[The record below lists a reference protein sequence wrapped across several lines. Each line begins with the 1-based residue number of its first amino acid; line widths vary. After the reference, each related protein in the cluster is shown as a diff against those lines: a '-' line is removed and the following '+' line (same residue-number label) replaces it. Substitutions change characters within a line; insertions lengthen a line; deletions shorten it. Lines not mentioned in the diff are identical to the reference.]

1 MKAQLM
7 ASYGLTED
15 RGISE
20 EVQLRT
26 LAQMEIKISERAT
39 DTAFSEGCNYRG
51 GEQISRCLGTGT
63 G

>member
-1 MKAQLM
+1 M
-7 ASYGLTED
+7 APYSLTED

-20 EVQLRT
+20 EVLLRT
-26 LAQMEIKISERAT
+26 LAQMEIKSSERAI
-39 DTAFSEGCNYRG
+39 DIGFSEGCHYRV